1 MPIKLSDIQKKTKS
15 LSISFQ
21 GETLLFDYLINV
33 VTPAFLNDK
42 LDLKNQLVQSIA
54 KWDLE
59 TDDGKTAEI
68 SVETFD
74 QLPVQFQIELMTA
87 ITEDMKVVSTDE
99 KND

>member
-1 MPIKLSDIQKKTKS
+1 MAIKLSDIQKKTKS
-15 LSISFQ
+15 LSLSFQ
-21 GETLLFDYLINV
+21 GETLHLDYKINV
-33 VTPAFLNDK
+33 VTPAFLDEK

-54 KWDLE
+54 SWDLE
-59 TDDGKTAEI
+59 DDEGKMSEI

-74 QLPVQFQIELMTA
+74 QLPVQFQIDLMTA

>member
-1 MPIKLSDIQKKTKS
+1 
-15 LSISFQ
+15 
-21 GETLLFDYLINV
+21 
-33 VTPAFLNDK
+33 
-42 LDLKNQLVQSIA
+42 
-54 KWDLE
+54 LE
-59 TDDGKTAEI
+59 NDDGKTAEI